1 VIHRGRYLIGFMGGF
16 FIGAAIGIFTLGFLT
31 AAREQDSGGTGGG
44 AGKTVPIVKDGAFR
58 VK

>member
-1 VIHRGRYLIGFMGGF
+1 MIGFMGGF